1 MCILATMEPKE
12 HTPTR
17 AMTFRL
23 DEPTWER
30 FRIILLRERRSMQQV
45 FEDYVRRYIDAKEGK

>member
-1 MCILATMEPKE
+1 
-12 HTPTR
+12 
-17 AMTFRL
+17 MTFRL